1 MSNPQ
6 YIRRAQPPNPLL
18 VRRIS
23 TMLNH
28 DSQVAPENR
37 PGIPRIHELNR
48 PLQNRRARQ
57 RITRRR
63 EVERLLAAR
72 RSCMSPFCTSTSA
85 RVPACPKCPP
95 TWYAKSYASILSR
108 AAIQPGM
115 LLLMARYAKGTQ
127 PGESDVDEDEQLL
140 RQRADVDVAAGV
152 VLAVVAQLQ
161 RLVASR
167 GACSRP

>member
-6 YIRRAQPPNPLL
+6 YIRHAQPPNPLL

-28 DSQVAPENR
+28 DSQIAPENR

-72 RSCMSPFCTSTSA
+72 RSCMYPFCTSTSA
-85 RVPACPKCPP
+85 RVPARPKCPR
-95 TWYAKSYASILSR
+95 TWYAKSYASTLSR
-108 AAIQPGM
+108 TAIQPGI
-115 LLLMARYAKGTQ
+115 LLLTARYVKGT
-127 PGESDVDEDEQLL
+127 
-140 RQRADVDVAAGV
+140 
-152 VLAVVAQLQ
+152 
-161 RLVASR
+161 
-167 GACSRP
+167 